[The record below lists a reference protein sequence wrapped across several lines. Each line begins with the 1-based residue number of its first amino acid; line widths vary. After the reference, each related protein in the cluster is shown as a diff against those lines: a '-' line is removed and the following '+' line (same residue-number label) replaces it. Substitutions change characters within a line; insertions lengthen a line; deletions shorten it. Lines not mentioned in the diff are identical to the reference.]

1 MTIRVSK
8 SFCEGM
14 KYPKRSSESI
24 NYVKAIRQQSVNEA
38 WINTGERIRKA
49 LDDYGKSFR
58 RKDK

>member
-8 SFCEGM
+8 SFREGM

-38 WINTGERIRKA
+38 WINTGEAHKK
-49 LDDYGKSFR
+49 GFR
-58 RKDK
+58 